1 MNLTIANALRRTLL
15 QHGDAVGYIDHGRSH
30 TFNDLEQRSDRLAGV
45 LHGMGLARGDR
56 IALLAQNQIEWV
68 ELLFAAAKLGV
79 TVVALNPRYRDGEA
93 EYMLSDAQVRAVF
106 TIARLD
112 DFDYLA
118 MFQRLAPRL
127 PTLRN
132 VVTIDAERL
141 AQLAASADCGA
152 LASLREQVTPED
164 VAVVIYTSGTT
175 GRPKGCALTHRSLL
189 AAAQAQ
195 ALHMRLGPE
204 DLLQLVAPLNHVGAL
219 SCSLLPMM
227 LSGGTCELV
236 QVFKAETM
244 LRLMEQR
251 PPTILFAVP
260 TVMAKLL
267 MHAGPNEAGFR
278 RIRIVSNGGASVDPA
293 AFDRLRVL
301 IPHARFMNLY
311 GLTEASGMITGTA
324 LDCDPEEIKTTVGR
338 PFPGAQVRVLDDEG
352 REVPVGAIGEI
363 SFKGLGVVNDYIG
376 AAAGSGA
383 FHDGWLRT
391 GDLGSLDEQGRISL
405 RGRAKDMFIQ
415 GGYNV
420 YPAEVEALLNA
431 HPDIVMAAGIGV
443 ADPVMGEIGRYYV
456 VPRPGSGLTVDD
468 VLAYCKDKI
477 ADYKVPRQIVLR
489 EELPLTPAGK
499 VQKASLRSE
508 ANQ

>member
-1 MNLTIANALRRTLL
+1 MNLTVANALRRTLL

-30 TFNDLEQRSDRLAGV
+30 TFNDLEQASERLAGA

-56 IALLAQNQIEWV
+56 IALLAPNQIEWV
-68 ELLFAAAKLGV
+68 ELFFAAAKLGI
-79 TVVALNPRYRDGEA
+79 TVVALNPRYRDGEI
-93 EYMLSDAQVRAVF
+93 EYMLGDAQVRAVF

-127 PTLRN
+127 PALRD
-132 VVTIDAERL
+132 VVTIDPERL
-141 AQLAASADCGA
+141 AQFASSADSGA

-195 ALHMRLGPE
+195 AQHMRLAPD
-204 DLLQLVAPLNHVGAL
+204 DLLQIVAPLNHVGAL

-227 LSGGTCELV
+227 LCGGTCELV
-236 QVFKAETM
+236 PVFKAEAL
-244 LRLMEQR
+244 LRLMEER

-267 MHAGPNEAGFR
+267 MHAGPDEAGFR
-278 RIRIVSNGGASVDPA
+278 RVRIVSNGGASVDPA
-293 AFDRLRVL
+293 AFDRLRAL

-311 GLTEASGMITGTA
+311 GLTEASGMICGTA
-324 LDCDPEEIKTTVGR
+324 LDCDLDEIKTTVGR
-338 PFPGAQVRVLDDEG
+338 PFPGAQVRVVDSRG
-352 REVPVGAIGEI
+352 QEVPVGATGEI
-363 SFKGLGVVNDYIG
+363 HFKGLGVVNDYIG
-376 AAAGSGA
+376 AASGSEA
-383 FHDGWLRT
+383 FRDGWLRT
-391 GDLGSLDEQGRISL
+391 GDLGSLDKQGRISL

-431 HPDIVMAAGIGV
+431 HPDIEMSAGIGV

-456 VPRPGSGLTVDD
+456 VPRPGSSLTVND

-477 ADYKVPRQIVLR
+477 ADYKVPRQVVLR
-489 EELPLTPAGK
+489 EQLPLTPAGK
-499 VQKASLRSE
+499 IQKATLRSE
-508 ANQ
+508 AQQ